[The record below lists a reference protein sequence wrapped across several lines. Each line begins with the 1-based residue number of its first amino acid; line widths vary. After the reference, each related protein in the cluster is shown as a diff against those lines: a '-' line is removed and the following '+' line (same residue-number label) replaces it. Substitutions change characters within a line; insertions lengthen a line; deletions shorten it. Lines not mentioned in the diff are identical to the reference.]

1 MPTNADIRRKN
12 ANFAARA
19 QAGKKTARP
28 PRSAQKRSVATWVL
42 IAMGFLVVGGSEC
55 RSFRRNGGGMR
66 RVGVDDEMPD
76 IVIDGGMVW
85 VMELFAPVTARK

>member
-42 IAMGFLVVGGSEC
+42 IAMGFLVVGG
-55 RSFRRNGGGMR
+55 N
-66 RVGVDDEMPD
+66 DEMPD